1 MPLTLQVQPETMV
14 VCRLD
19 ANAALPGWA
28 MEGPFCALTRTAD
41 ELSVICAQESVPPGI
56 TCEPNWRALKVE
68 GQLDFAMVGV
78 LAGISSAL
86 ANARISLFA
95 VSTFDTDYILVKE
108 TDLPGA
114 LSALRSAGYGV
125 NERKSQ

>member
-1 MPLTLQVQPETMV
+1 MPLTLQVQPETLA

-19 ANAALPGWA
+19 AGAPLPDWA
-28 MEGPFCALTRTAD
+28 MGGSFSALTRSAD
-41 ELSVICAQESVPPGI
+41 ELSVICPQASVPPGV

-78 LAGISSAL
+78 LAGISGAL

-95 VSTFDTDYILVKE
+95 ISTFDTDYILVKE

-114 LSALRSAGYGV
+114 VSALRSAGYGV
-125 NERKSQ
+125 KS

>member
-1 MPLTLQVQPETMV
+1 MPLTMQVQPETLA

-19 ANAALPGWA
+19 AAAPLPDWA
-28 MEGPFCALTRTAD
+28 MGGSFSALTRTAD
-41 ELSVICAQESVPPGI
+41 ELSVICPQSSVPPGV

-78 LAGISSAL
+78 LAGISGAL
-86 ANARISLFA
+86 ADARISLFA
-95 VSTFDTDYILVKE
+95 ISTFDTDYILVKE

-114 LSALRSAGYGV
+114 VSALRSAGYEVEGD
-125 NERKSQ
+125 

>member
-1 MPLTLQVQPETMV
+1 MPLTLLVQPETLA

-19 ANAALPGWA
+19 AHAALPGWA
-28 MEGPFCALTRTAD
+28 IGGSFFALTRTMD
-41 ELSVICAQESVPPGI
+41 ELSVICAQVSVPPGI
-56 TCEPNWRALKVE
+56 TCEPDWRALKVQ

-78 LAGISSAL
+78 LAGISGAL

-95 VSTFDTDYILVKE
+95 VSTFDTDYILIKE

-114 LSALRSAGYGV
+114 VSALRSAGYGV
-125 NERKSQ
+125 EETISQ

>member
-1 MPLTLQVQPETMV
+1 MPLTLQVQPETLA

-19 ANAALPGWA
+19 ADAALPGWA
-28 MEGPFCALTRTAD
+28 MSGSFIALTRTAD
-41 ELSVICAQESVPPGI
+41 ELSVICPQVSVPPGI

-78 LAGISSAL
+78 LAGISGAL
-86 ANARISLFA
+86 AGARISLFA
-95 VSTFDTDYILVKE
+95 VSTFNTDYILVKE

-114 LSALRSAGYGV
+114 VAALRSAGYGV
-125 NERKSQ
+125 EGKESQ